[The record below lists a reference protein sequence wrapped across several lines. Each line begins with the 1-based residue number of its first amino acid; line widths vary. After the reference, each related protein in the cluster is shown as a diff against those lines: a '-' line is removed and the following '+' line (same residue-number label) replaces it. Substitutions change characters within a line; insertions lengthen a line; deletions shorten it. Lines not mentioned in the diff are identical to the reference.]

1 MADISPISKPGSGV
15 IGEQVSAA
23 PPAAPASEAA
33 PKRRRYLYFALGMA
47 AFVILADQ
55 LSKLWV
61 RSNINPWESVP
72 AEGVFRLTQVQN
84 TGSAFGLFPS
94 QTVMLTIIS
103 IIAILGLFLALRYRL
118 LRNAWA
124 SLSLGLLLG
133 GSLGNLADR
142 VRLGYVTDFI
152 DIGLKDGWRFYTFN
166 VADSAITV
174 GAIVMAV
181 AVLRMDKAST
191 RRGATRGQQ

>member
-1 MADISPISKPGSGV
+1 
-15 IGEQVSAA
+15 
-23 PPAAPASEAA
+23 
-33 PKRRRYLYFALGMA
+33 
-47 AFVILADQ
+47 

-94 QTVMLTIIS
+94 QTIMLTIIS
-103 IIAILGLFLALRYRL
+103 IIAIFGLFLALRYQL
-118 LRNAWA
+118 LRNVRA

-174 GAIVMAV
+174 GAIVMSV
-181 AVLRMDKAST
+181 ALLRMGKAGTAIPT
-191 RRGATRGQQ
+191 RRDQP